1 MTLEI
6 LPGKEMSIIMIPE
19 RFDATNA
26 PGIESDL
33 KVFLATTPVKKMIFD
48 FSRTD
53 YIASAG
59 LKVLLQ
65 VTRDLLKS
73 GVRVILAGLK
83 PSVYRIFEMAGF
95 TRIFSIS
102 PSREDAIQKL
112 G

>member
-33 KVFLATTPVKKMIFD
+33 KVFLATTPVKKLVFD

-59 LKVLLQ
+59 LKILLQ
-65 VTRDLLKS
+65 VSRDCMKS
-73 GVRVILAGLK
+73 GGRVVLAGLR
-83 PSVYRIFEMAGF
+83 PPVYRIFEMAGF
-95 TRIFSIS
+95 TSIFSIS

-112 G
+112 S